1 MVHGCSLI
9 YATRREI
16 IWKRCEV
23 IERGSIAFAS
33 TTSIDYVLCGE
44 NLMPTTS
51 KLRTIT
57 NSGSGSV
64 VRRRTSIS
72 RTYDH
77 KLPPIHPGEML
88 REEFLVP
95 MGLSANALA
104 LAIRVPV
111 TRVSEIVNERRG
123 ITADTALRLG
133 RYFRMTPEF
142 WMNIQSHYDLETAR
156 DAKDRVIRE
165 SIKPAPQDKKT
176 GALKLAATA

>member
-1 MVHGCSLI
+1 
-9 YATRREI
+9 
-16 IWKRCEV
+16 
-23 IERGSIAFAS
+23 
-33 TTSIDYVLCGE
+33 
-44 NLMPTTS
+44 MPTRSKSRIITS
-51 KLRTIT
+51 
-57 NSGSGSV
+57 SGARMRVKSA
-64 VRRRTSIS
+64 
-72 RTYDH
+72 
-77 KLPPIHPGEML
+77 LPAHLHRMVPIHPGEML

-123 ITADTALRLG
+123 ITADTALRLA

-142 WMNIQSHYDLETAR
+142 WMNMQSHYDLEVAR
-156 DAKDRVIRE
+156 DAKDRMIRE

>member
-1 MVHGCSLI
+1 
-9 YATRREI
+9 
-16 IWKRCEV
+16 
-23 IERGSIAFAS
+23 
-33 TTSIDYVLCGE
+33 
-44 NLMPTTS
+44 MPTTS

-57 NSGSGSV
+57 NSGTHASKRKNIPQTYE
-64 VRRRTSIS
+64 RR
-72 RTYDH
+72 
-77 KLPPIHPGEML
+77 LPPIHPGEML
-88 REEFLVP
+88 REEFLLP

-123 ITADTALRLG
+123 ITADTALRLA

-142 WMNIQSHYDLETAR
+142 WMNIQSHYDLEIAR
-156 DAKDRVIRE
+156 DAKERLIRE